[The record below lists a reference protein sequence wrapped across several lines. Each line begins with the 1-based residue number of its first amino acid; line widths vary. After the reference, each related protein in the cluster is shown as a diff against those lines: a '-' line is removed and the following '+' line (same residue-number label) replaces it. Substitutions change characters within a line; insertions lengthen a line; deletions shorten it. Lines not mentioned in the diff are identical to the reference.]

1 MLPGEK
7 YLEKLE
13 ESGKTR
19 RTAVKIR
26 NHLSNF
32 LTDNYVSTLDWLI
45 ALLAEKLLYIKKK
58 YFKSS
63 SKLLIKF
70 TYVFV

>member
-32 LTDNYVSTLDWLI
+32 LTYKYVSTLVTLDWI
-45 ALLAEKLLYIKKK
+45 KTLLVVKHIYIYKK
-58 YFKSS
+58 
-63 SKLLIKF
+63 
-70 TYVFV
+70 